1 MAVPSRVSPRP
12 LATLRSWLKEE
23 RRGFPATRSL
33 LPFLLGLGAVVLA
46 LDVARCLEK
55 IQSRESSR
63 RRESI
68 AIVVAT
74 LGGIERTVKDWGH
87 WDDLHAFAMGKDP
100 GFLKTDIETTPLFEG
115 GSVMVMFT
123 PQGDTKLVYSRFAGP
138 KPSHPRLIACAR
150 RNIGRLSGVDSTV
163 RMMCPDTNGTVF
175 LGVATPI
182 TDSNLTAPVAG
193 TLVLFEPLLKPEFGP
208 AFNQPLEWLK
218 SRLDLQGGSAASGA
232 GSEEWLGVVP
242 PVQGPDGAAVSLTG
256 PHYFSQLV
264 AALARDGLIA
274 LSLASLLLSFRMVLL
289 LQRRRQILRQR
300 QLVQQ
305 SNRRIRRASHDLD
318 QLLVRL
324 GMRSRMPNADERVL
338 ARLIAPRGDQN
349 MVDPL
354 NREEIENKL
363 AQLADRFQ
371 YFLDNAKS
379 LALLDALTQLP
390 NRRYFI
396 EQLEIESE
404 RYRRDGGQFAILFVD
419 VDKFKFINDTYGH
432 AVGDEALVVV
442 AQRLKNLI
450 RPADFLARYGG
461 DEFAILMDL
470 STPVGRSDDE
480 LRAATHRFADR
491 IASSF
496 STAARLNDI
505 QLQVSL
511 SIGITLV
518 NPAETD
524 VEKAMK
530 RSDIAMYRAKQ
541 HSHTRI
547 AIVDIDDNSTQLDT
561 YQMYA
566 DLMDAVRQHQLQVVY
581 QPIVNSEGSMVAVE
595 ALARWTHPR
604 LGPIGPDVFLDLAE
618 THRQMIPVGDE
629 LVRISLAGFRVLR
642 ESRPDLR
649 LSLNIAPS
657 SLTDP
662 RLVER
667 LKKQM
672 DSCNIPASSITIE
685 LTERSV
691 LDANQTVD
699 GNLKEMRSMG
709 FCLSLD
715 DFGTGYSSLNLLN
728 TLQPDEVKIDKSFVI
743 SMSHDSYASKIVTL
757 IAGMAP
763 RIGLSLVA
771 EGVETSQSLAQLKR
785 LGVDRFQGYYFSKPL
800 PVAELSSRFPV
811 ESSG

>member
-1 MAVPSRVSPRP
+1 
-12 LATLRSWLKEE
+12 
-23 RRGFPATRSL
+23 
-33 LPFLLGLGAVVLA
+33 
-46 LDVARCLEK
+46 
-55 IQSRESSR
+55 
-63 RRESI
+63 
-68 AIVVAT
+68 
-74 LGGIERTVKDWGH
+74 
-87 WDDLHAFAMGKDP
+87 
-100 GFLKTDIETTPLFEG
+100 
-115 GSVMVMFT
+115 
-123 PQGDTKLVYSRFAGP
+123 
-138 KPSHPRLIACAR
+138 
-150 RNIGRLSGVDSTV
+150 
-163 RMMCPDTNGTVF
+163 
-175 LGVATPI
+175 
-182 TDSNLTAPVAG
+182 
-193 TLVLFEPLLKPEFGP
+193 
-208 AFNQPLEWLK
+208 
-218 SRLDLQGGSAASGA
+218 
-232 GSEEWLGVVP
+232 
-242 PVQGPDGAAVSLTG
+242 
-256 PHYFSQLV
+256 
-264 AALARDGLIA
+264 
-274 LSLASLLLSFRMVLL
+274 
-289 LQRRRQILRQR
+289 
-300 QLVQQ
+300 
-305 SNRRIRRASHDLD
+305 
-318 QLLVRL
+318 
-324 GMRSRMPNADERVL
+324 
-338 ARLIAPRGDQN
+338 
-349 MVDPL
+349 VDPL

-371 YFLDNAKS
+371 HFLENAKS

-404 RYRRDGGQFAILFVD
+404 RYRQEGGQFAILFVD

-470 STPVGRSDDE
+470 STPVGRSDED

-505 QLQVSL
+505 QLQVTL

-541 HSHTRI
+541 HSHSRI
-547 AIVDIDDNSTQLDT
+547 AIVDIDDDSNQLDT

-581 QPIVNSEGSMVAVE
+581 QPIVDCEGSMVAVE

-629 LVRISLAGFRVLR
+629 LVRTSLSGFRVLR
-642 ESRPDLR
+642 ESRPELR

-657 SLTDP
+657 NLTDP

-667 LKKQM
+667 LKEQLN
-672 DSCNIPASSITIE
+672 SCNLPASAITIE

-699 GNLKEMRSMG
+699 GNLRELRKLG

-728 TLQPDEVKIDKSFVI
+728 TLQPDEVQIDKSFVI

-763 RIGLSLVA
+763 RMGLSLVA
-771 EGVETSQSLAQLKR
+771 EGVETSQSLEQLKR

-811 ESSG
+811 PSSG